1 MNSQLDIF
9 DQDLIGLDDEEA
21 AVWSAIRG
29 RLGRESA
36 IKVDVVAWQTKIDST
51 RVRELVSH
59 LIREHGKL
67 IASSTSNPPGFF
79 VISNEEELR
88 RHIRSLRHR
97 GVSIL
102 YRAARLSRTSVTEI
116 FRQTVLEFE
125 NGGTVDKKT
134 AP

>member
-9 DQDLIGLDDEEA
+9 GQDLIGLDDEEA

-36 IKVDVVAWQTKIDST
+36 IKVDVVAWQTKIDPT

-67 IASSTSNPPGFF
+67 IASATSSPPGFF
-79 VISNEEELR
+79 IISDAEELR
-88 RHIRSLRHR
+88 KHIRSLRHR
-97 GVSIL
+97 GIMCLV
-102 YRAARLSRTSVTEI
+102 RAAALSNTSVEEVFGQARLEI
-116 FRQTVLEFE
+116 DRRS
-125 NGGTVDKKT
+125 D
-134 AP
+134 A